1 MSLPAR
7 SGYLTHERPLVLLLA
22 SYWRSSDRAPG
33 VTHTH
38 SIGGH
43 IPMENHSPAV
53 AAALGEFFLADRS
66 QRSNAAILHR
76 PMRRTKPVLGSSK
89 DGGNNS

>member
-1 MSLPAR
+1 M
-7 SGYLTHERPLVLLLA
+7 LLLA
-22 SYWRSSDRAPG
+22 SYRRSSDRAPG
-33 VTHTH
+33 VAHTH
-38 SIGGH
+38 SVGGH
-43 IPMENHSPAV
+43 IPMENKPLAAV
-53 AAALGEFFLADRS
+53 ALGEFFSADRS